1 MGKRMCASH
10 NGQVCSCG
18 GKLYFAPMVLSLA
31 GNNCG
36 GWEGVA
42 HRDEWEIEVDWIM
55 ESIYIR
61 ETLD

>member
-1 MGKRMCASH
+1 
-10 NGQVCSCG
+10 
-18 GKLYFAPMVLSLA
+18 MVLSLA